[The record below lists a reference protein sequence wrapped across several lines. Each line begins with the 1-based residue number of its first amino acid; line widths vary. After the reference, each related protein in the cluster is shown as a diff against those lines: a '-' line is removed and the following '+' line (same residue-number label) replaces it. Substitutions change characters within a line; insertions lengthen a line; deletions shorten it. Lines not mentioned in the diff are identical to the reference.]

1 MFETLVETRREKAAT
16 HTVVAFPVALGAQV
30 VLACAILLYSLFAA
44 QTIQPPP
51 LMAGWF
57 FETQQVM
64 VPLAK
69 SAGSQNRHEVTKRP
83 PEGPVAPPT
92 TPIGIPRVI
101 DPPVGGP
108 EGPPNGDPRGV
119 DGGLPPEPGYKPIE
133 VPVTTPV
140 NAPLPPERVRVPHL
154 VRNVA
159 PQYPPAA
166 IAMHITGRVV
176 VQLVVNEAGRVVD
189 AQVLS
194 STNVIFN
201 EAALRAVRQW
211 EFTRPLD
218 AQSQQAVSCY
228 LPVIVDF
235 TLN

>member
-1 MFETLVETRREKAAT
+1 MFETLVETRREKAAA
-16 HTVVAFPVALGAQV
+16 HTVAALPVALGTQV
-30 VLACAILLYSLFAA
+30 VVGCALLLYSLFAA

-57 FETQQVM
+57 FETQQVI

-69 SAGSQNRHEVTKRP
+69 SPGTQNRHEATKRIP
-83 PEGPVAPPT
+83 GGIIAPPAP
-92 TPIGIPRVI
+92 PIGIPPVT
-101 DPPVGGP
+101 DPQVGGP
-108 EGPPNGDPRGV
+108 EGPPNGDPGGV
-119 DGGLPPEPGYKPIE
+119 DGGMPPGPGYKPPEAPI
-133 VPVTTPV
+133 TTPV
-140 NAPLPPERVRVPHL
+140 NGPLPPERVRVPHL

-166 IAMHITGRVV
+166 IAMHLTGRVV

-228 LPVIVDF
+228 LPVVVNF
-235 TLN
+235 NLN